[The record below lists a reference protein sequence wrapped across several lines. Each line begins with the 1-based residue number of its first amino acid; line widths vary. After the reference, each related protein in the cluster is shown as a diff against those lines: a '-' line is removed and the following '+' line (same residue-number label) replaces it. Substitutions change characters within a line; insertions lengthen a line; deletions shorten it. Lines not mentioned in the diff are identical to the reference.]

1 MIPRSFFARII
12 AGLFLLN
19 TGLAAAGLLAL
30 HSPPLRGIQLTP
42 RSDGLLV
49 HGDNI
54 FGLRAYLAFRNWE
67 EVEAY
72 FAAHHLELPLLSY
85 AEQGHADDIRVS
97 ATPTAPTYKI
107 VWHQEGRPQVMFTPD
122 RATAELFAS
131 HLHYG
136 KLDAGSLGYS
146 LNVRAAG
153 R

>member
-1 MIPRSFFARII
+1 MISRSFLGRFVA
-12 AGLFLLN
+12 ALFLLN
-19 TGLAAAGLLAL
+19 TGLAGAGLLAL
-30 HSPPLRGIQLTP
+30 HSPPLRKIQLTP

-72 FAAHHLELPLLSY
+72 FAEHNLELPLLSY
-85 AEQGHADDIRVS
+85 AEQGHADDIRVLPATS
-97 ATPTAPTYKI
+97 AFKI
-107 VWHQEGRPQVMFTPD
+107 LWREDGLAKVMLTPD

-136 KLDAGSLGYS
+136 KLAAGSLGYS
-146 LNVRAAG
+146 LDVSPAG